1 MTGDSW
7 SSGLARPLFDSN
19 SGKADGRVDLVV
31 CVFFVSYVIAAQV
44 IASADSIRL
53 TDMHLD
59 RTRVCLG
66 FYGGCARLLN
76 EKKSCAGW
84 KLLENCANHG
94 RKLLANMPCCIL
106 LRLRWS

>member
-44 IASADSIRL
+44 IASADSMKY
-53 TDMHLD
+53 TDMHLHSI
-59 RTRVCLG
+59 RVCLG
-66 FYGGCARLLN
+66 FCGGCARSH
-76 EKKSCAGW
+76 EKKREEW
-84 KLLENCANHG
+84 RLLENCANHG
-94 RKLLANMPCCIL
+94 WKLLANMPCCNL